1 MRTLKPTARPPAR
14 RTANSA
20 TGLAA
25 AALALMA
32 AGPLSVAVAADD
44 VPAGATWYFHA
55 DLDEMRSSEAG
66 AALYAWIEAEVF
78 DEVRKESGI
87 DLGKEVNRVTAWSL
101 GEEDGAMMVIDGSF
115 SQATRDKALV
125 AAAAAERFE
134 TLQSGRDTYY
144 YVRGDGSHETPGVQI
159 DGVDNEF
166 YFSFAVDDKLL
177 VAARKP
183 QMEALL
189 ENRGRIAGSRSHE
202 GALFLLTAEQSLI
215 QAGMDTS
222 GIDDGDDGFRSNIL
236 RNTRQVALLVADVA
250 GMIAVDVQLL
260 ATEAAT
266 AESMASIVRGLI
278 ALQAFSGE
286 VDPAVTEVL
295 QGTRVEVD
303 DTRLKISVALSSA
316 FIEAALDE
324 A

>member
-1 MRTLKPTARPPAR
+1 MHSNQPMTARLA
-14 RTANSA
+14 
-20 TGLAA
+20 AA
-25 AALALMA
+25 AALAGLLA
-32 AGPLSVAVAADD
+32 AGPAPAAVAASDL
-44 VPAGATWYFHA
+44 PAGTTWYFHA
-55 DLDEMRSSEAG
+55 DLDEMRASEAG
-66 AALYAWIEAEVF
+66 AALYAWLEAEVF
-78 DEVRKESGI
+78 DEVRRESGV

-101 GEEDGAMMVIDGSF
+101 GEEDGAMMVVDGNF

-134 TLQSGRDTYY
+134 TLESGGHTYY
-144 YVRGDGSHETPGVQI
+144 YVRGDGEHRSDNVQI

-166 YFSFAVDDKLL
+166 YFSFAVEDKLL

-189 ENRGRIAGSRSHE
+189 DNGGRVAGTRSHA
-202 GALFLLTAEQSLI
+202 GALFVLTAEQSLI
-215 QAGMDTS
+215 QAGMDTG
-222 GIDDGDDGFRSNIL
+222 GIDDGGDGFRSNIL

-250 GMIAVDVQLL
+250 GKVAVDLQLL

-278 ALQAFSGE
+278 ALQAFSE
-286 VDPAVTEVL
+286 EMDPKITEVL

-303 DTRLKISVALSSA
+303 DARLQISIALSPA
-316 FIEAALDE
+316 FIESALDE
-324 A
+324 V